1 MIRSAAQSLGENVA
15 AGDAEGERACRFITA
30 EIDRLT
36 SVVGSLLAFA
46 RPLRLELRPVAV
58 DELFDGALLLAGPDL
73 AREQVQVARP
83 SNALPQL
90 RVRADVDLVRQV
102 LVGLLV
108 NAVEAAGRNG
118 EINLEAR
125 PGDGIVE
132 IDVADSGPGV
142 PAELRTRIFEPF
154 FTTRARGTG
163 LGLPIAR
170 QIVEAHG
177 GKLEVG
183 ERRGGGA
190 RFTVRLPAAPETA
203 IAA

>member
-1 MIRSAAQSLGENVA
+1 VP
-15 AGDAEGERACRFITA
+15 TA
-30 EIDRLT
+30 
-36 SVVGSLLAFA
+36 
-46 RPLRLELRPVAV
+46 P
-58 DELFDGALLLAGPDL
+58 
-73 AREQVQVARP
+73 
-83 SNALPQL
+83 L

-108 NAVEAAGRNG
+108 NAVEAVGQHGA
-118 EINLEAR
+118 ITLDAR
-125 PGDGIVE
+125 DDDGVVAIE
-132 IDVADSGPGV
+132 VADSGPGV
-142 PAELRTRIFEPF
+142 PFELRTRIFEPF
-154 FTTRARGTG
+154 FTTRAKGTG

-190 RFTVRLPAAPETA
+190 RFVVRLPAAPPSA